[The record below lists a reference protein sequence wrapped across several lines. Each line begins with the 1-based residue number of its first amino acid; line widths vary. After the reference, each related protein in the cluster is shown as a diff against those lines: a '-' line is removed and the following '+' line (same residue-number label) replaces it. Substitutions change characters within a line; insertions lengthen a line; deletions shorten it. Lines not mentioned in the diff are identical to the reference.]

1 MLTRRSLL
9 AGSAAFAAGCSTLET
24 PLPTPSAPR
33 AAEINFAGFTSYAY
47 LSTSLGGDAFR
58 DDPEDKYRR
67 AAAALAEDKENPYG
81 PARGGYRLALR
92 FFEDFFSPMEE
103 LPKSHAEALDAVA
116 GILESLKADLVTVGP
131 EDARSFGRDGLLLPL
146 DRFSGAE
153 EAALAQEFYPSVLNQ
168 YRADGVQYALPV
180 GAAPLLL
187 FYDEGFFAQQG
198 VSPPD
203 ASWDWDDLVEN
214 AVKLTIRRGEDA
226 VARWGLV
233 ARGEHVFWAL
243 WQNEASLVDVESL
256 QCLLQDPAAVAAL
269 QFVHDLM
276 HKHRV
281 SPVGNLRELWDF
293 MWRSPPAMLYSYPPL
308 FLDNDSRFRMAPLPR
323 GKVPT
328 APVRTAFG
336 IGIAA
341 RTPHAE
347 AAYAALR
354 GFTRAMQPQVL
365 VPSSRAAVARLAET
379 HKGLPPAE
387 VAALQH
393 AMEHGR
399 EWPHQG
405 PSLHLMYELTENL
418 GHGEDVATV
427 VEKAC
432 SILISN

>member
-33 AAEINFAGFTSYAY
+33 AAEINVAGFTSYAY

-116 GILESLKADLVTVGP
+116 GILESLEADLVTVGP

-168 YRADGVQYALPV
+168 YRADGVLYALPV
-180 GAAPLLL
+180 GAMPLML
-187 FYDEGFFAQQG
+187 FYDEEFIAQQG
-198 VSPPD
+198 VSTPD

-226 VARWGLV
+226 VAR
-233 ARGEHVFWAL
+233 
-243 WQNEASLVDVESL
+243 
-256 QCLLQDPAAVAAL
+256 
-269 QFVHDLM
+269 
-276 HKHRV
+276 
-281 SPVGNLRELWDF
+281 
-293 MWRSPPAMLYSYPPL
+293 
-308 FLDNDSRFRMAPLPR
+308 
-323 GKVPT
+323 
-328 APVRTAFG
+328 
-336 IGIAA
+336 
-341 RTPHAE
+341 
-347 AAYAALR
+347 
-354 GFTRAMQPQVL
+354 
-365 VPSSRAAVARLAET
+365 
-379 HKGLPPAE
+379 
-387 VAALQH
+387 
-393 AMEHGR
+393 
-399 EWPHQG
+399 
-405 PSLHLMYELTENL
+405 
-418 GHGEDVATV
+418 
-427 VEKAC
+427 
-432 SILISN
+432 